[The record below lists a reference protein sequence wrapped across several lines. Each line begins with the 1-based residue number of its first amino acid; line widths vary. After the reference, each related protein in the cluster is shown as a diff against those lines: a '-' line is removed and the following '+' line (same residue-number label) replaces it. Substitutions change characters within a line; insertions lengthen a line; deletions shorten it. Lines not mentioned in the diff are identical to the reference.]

1 MPDLNKWKAA
11 LTKKMTKCATLDLQD
26 PDVIMGNQSTQKTEG
41 GSNNETDDDMPN
53 YPENKPKIKKTSITD
68 IMNTDDSITGRS
80 YATEFLL
87 DSNKNQNRN
96 IVKKSNVGSRNNLSN
111 IDALRE
117 ESKLAYQKLKQ
128 KRMR

>member
-1 MPDLNKWKAA
+1 MLN
-11 LTKKMTKCATLDLQD
+11 
-26 PDVIMGNQSTQKTEG
+26 N
-41 GSNNETDDDMPN
+41 
-53 YPENKPKIKKTSITD
+53 PEYKRKVKKTSITD
-68 IMNTDDSITGRS
+68 IMNTDDTINGRS

-96 IVKKSNVGSRNNLSN
+96 VVKKSNAGSRNNLSN

-128 KRMR
+128 NRMR

>member
-11 LTKKMTKCATLDLQD
+11 LTKKMTKCATLDLD
-26 PDVIMGNQSTQKTEG
+26 DSSGLLDSQSKRKIEE
-41 GSNNETDDDMPN
+41 SNYETHDDMLN
-53 YPENKPKIKKTSITD
+53 NPEYKRKVKKTSITD
-68 IMNTDDSITGRS
+68 IMNTDDTINGRS

-96 IVKKSNVGSRNNLSN
+96 VVKKSNAGSRNNLSN

-128 KRMR
+128 NRMR